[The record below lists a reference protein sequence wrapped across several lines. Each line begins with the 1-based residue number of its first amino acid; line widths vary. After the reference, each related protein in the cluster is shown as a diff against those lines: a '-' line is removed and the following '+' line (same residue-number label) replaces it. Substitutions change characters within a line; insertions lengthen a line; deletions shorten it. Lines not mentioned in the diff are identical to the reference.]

1 MEVAATRKYAR
12 SSARKARLI
21 ANLIRGSKVNDAL
34 NTLKFSCKKTAPMFA
49 KVLLSAVANAE
60 HNSNMDID
68 RLYISTVYVDGGSML
83 KRMMPRSKGRSNRIL
98 KRTCHIT
105 VKVAEK

>member
-21 ANLIRGSKVNDAL
+21 ADLIRGCKVGDAL
-34 NTLKFSCKKTAPMFA
+34 NTLKFSCKKTAPMFT
-49 KVLLSAVANAE
+49 KTLLSAVANAE

-68 RLYISTVYVDGGSML
+68 RLYISTVHVDGGAML